1 MVNQNM
7 KKGDKQNEE
16 KPALLFPVCSC
27 HASKPEKKNLNQNQ
41 TLQLDNR
48 TVIGQKSR
56 HLYFISNHQPVTF
69 NIMEINKL
77 NLISWRVPVTFNS
90 MESTSYI

>member
-27 HASKPEKKNLNQNQ
+27 HASKPEKK
-41 TLQLDNR
+41 T
-48 TVIGQKSR
+48 
-56 HLYFISNHQPVTF
+56 
-69 NIMEINKL
+69 
-77 NLISWRVPVTFNS
+77 
-90 MESTSYI
+90 